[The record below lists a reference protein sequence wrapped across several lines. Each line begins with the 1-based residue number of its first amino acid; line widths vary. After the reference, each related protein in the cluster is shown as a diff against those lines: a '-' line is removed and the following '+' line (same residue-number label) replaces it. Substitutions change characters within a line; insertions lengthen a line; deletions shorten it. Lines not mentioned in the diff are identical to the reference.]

1 MRGEGNSGWAGYQA
15 RAAGARLAKE
25 KKRGGGTWFLR
36 LWFVAVL
43 MR

>member
-15 RAAGARLAKE
+15 RAAGARLAK
-25 KKRGGGTWFLR
+25 KRGGGTWFFR

>member
-25 KKRGGGTWFLR
+25 KKEAEERGSSASGLLR
-36 LWFVAVL
+36 C
-43 MR
+43 

>member
-1 MRGEGNSGWAGYQA
+1 MRGEGNSGWVGYQA

-25 KKRGGGTWFLR
+25 KRGRGTWFLR